1 MTPLFLTTILSCN
14 QLNSVVS
21 RLENV
26 ALLSSRQKIEIVNE
40 LRKIVPSCP
49 LIIKNN
55 DRTQKRSN

>member
-21 RLENV
+21 RLESV
-26 ALLSSRQKIEIVNE
+26 ALLSYKQKIEIINE
-40 LRKIVPSCP
+40 LKKVVPSCP
-49 LIIKNN
+49 LIIKSN